1 MDKLKRLIHAVD
13 RAQQTRSWLAVAV
26 GTYKKFGDDQA
37 GNLAALIAYYA
48 FASIFPLL
56 LVLVTVLDIV
66 LKNDASLRNQ
76 VLHSALSQYPVIGTQ
91 LTSNVHGLH
100 KTGLALVI
108 GLVLTFFGARGVA
121 NSMQNALNSIWEVPM
136 ARRPGFPW
144 QILRSL
150 GLILVIG
157 PGIIA
162 TIVLS
167 SVAGGTGHLG
177 GVFARL
183 AATAVSLILNVGLFW
198 LGFRLATAKEVSFRD
213 LRLSAILAAVAWQIL
228 QLVGGYFIGHQLAS
242 NSAYGAFAVVLGLLA
257 WFYLQAQLTLYMV
270 ELNVVRRRRLYPRSL
285 APPPLTKADLQA
297 YELYAQSAQRRSD
310 IEIQV
315 RPSPA
320 DAEDGSYEPGAGQPE
335 AASGPAPADQAP
347 ADPDATERAAG
358 QLAAAEAATV
368 SPALS
373 GWTPAPRRRGLLARL
388 LGRGGHGGSRRRPSG
403 GGADPAGGHADRASS
418 PPAERSGRS
427 S

>member
-1 MDKLKRLIHAVD
+1 MNKVKRLIQAVD
-13 RAQQTRSWLAVAV
+13 RAQQARAWLAVPVA
-26 GTYKKFGDDQA
+26 TWKKFSDDQA

-91 LTSNVHGLH
+91 LTTNVHGLH

-121 NSMQNALNSIWEVPM
+121 NAMQNALNSVWEVPM

-144 QILRSL
+144 AILRSL
-150 GLILVIG
+150 GLIVVIG

-167 SVAGGTGHLG
+167 SVAGGTGHIG
-177 GVFARL
+177 GAFARV
-183 AATAVSLILNVGLFW
+183 AAIAVSLVLNIGLFW
-198 LGFRLATAKEVSFRD
+198 VGFRLATAKEVAFRD

-257 WFYLQAQLTLYMV
+257 WFYLQAQITLYLV
-270 ELNVVRRRRLYPRSL
+270 ELNVVRVRGLWPRSL
-285 APPPLTKADLQA
+285 APPPLTGADLRA
-297 YELYAQSAQRRSD
+297 YQMYAEAGQRRPD
-310 IEIQV
+310 IEV
-315 RPSPA
+315 DVHREPA
-320 DAEDGSYEPGAGQPE
+320 DGGTHDHGTDGQDG
-335 AASGPAPADQAP
+335 
-347 ADPDATERAAG
+347 
-358 QLAAAEAATV
+358 
-368 SPALS
+368 
-373 GWTPAPRRRGLLARL
+373 
-388 LGRGGHGGSRRRPSG
+388 
-403 GGADPAGGHADRASS
+403 
-418 PPAERSGRS
+418 
-427 S
+427 